1 MSTSSTE
8 GGAQG
13 QESGT
18 ATQGQG
24 QESSQGGQGS
34 QGQESGTQQQQGQQD
49 GQFDFSTIQ
58 DPAMRAW
65 AEKVDKDARE
75 AREQAARY
83 RNERNQFQQQA
94 QTLQQQN
101 ETDAERQQREAQER
115 QERLDALE
123 KENRALKVGSA
134 IQKAAT
140 DAKAFNPALIASMLD
155 ARVTLDDQG
164 NPQNLQDLLRDLRQS
179 DPYLFKRADANGGDG
194 GGDENQPTGSMND
207 VIRGAVAARRGRP
220 RN

>member
-18 ATQGQG
+18 ANQGTG
-24 QESSQGGQGS
+24 QESTQGQGS
-34 QGQESGTQQQQGQQD
+34 QGQESGTQESGD
-49 GQFDFSTIQ
+49 FDFSTIQ

-75 AREQAARY
+75 ARQEAARY
-83 RNERNQFQQQA
+83 RTERNQAVQQVT
-94 QTLQQQN
+94 TLTQQN

-123 KENRALKVGSA
+123 RENRTLKVGTA
-134 IQKAAT
+134 IQEAANA
-140 DAKAFNPALIASMLD
+140 AKAYNPALIASMLD

-164 NPQNLQDLLRDLRQS
+164 APTNLQDLLRDLRQS
-179 DPYLFKRADANGGDG
+179 DPYLFKRANGDAGEGNGQEG
-194 GGDENQPTGSMND
+194 QPTGTMND
-207 VIRGAVAARRGRP
+207 VIRSAVRSRQGRTTTS
-220 RN
+220 

>member
-8 GGAQG
+8 GGSQG

-18 ATQGQG
+18 ATQGTG
-24 QESSQGGQGS
+24 QESTQGVQGG
-34 QGQESGTQQQQGQQD
+34 QGQESGTQGNQAQD

-75 AREQAARY
+75 ARAEAARY
-83 RNERNQFQQQA
+83 RTERNQAVTQA

-101 ETDAERQQREAQER
+101 ETDQERQQREANER
-115 QERLDALE
+115 QQRLEALE
-123 KENRALKVGSA
+123 QENRTLKVGTA

-164 NPQNLQDLLRDLRQS
+164 NPTNLQDLLRDLRQS

-194 GGDENQPTGSMND
+194 GGSENQPTGSMND
-207 VIRGAVAARRGRP
+207 VIRGAVAARRGRTS
-220 RN
+220 

>member
-8 GGAQG
+8 SGGQG

-24 QESSQGGQGS
+24 QESTQGTQGG
-34 QGQESGTQQQQGQQD
+34 QGQESGTQGNQSGQQAD
-49 GQFDFSTIQ
+49 GFDFSTIQ

-83 RNERNQFQQQA
+83 RTERNQFQQQA

-101 ETDAERQQREAQER
+101 ETDQQRQEREATER
-115 QERLDALE
+115 QERLEALE
-123 KENRALKVGSA
+123 QENRTLKVGTA
-134 IQKAAT
+134 IQQAAT

-155 ARVTLDDQG
+155 ARVTLDDKG
-164 NPQNLQDLLRDLRQS
+164 TPTNLQDLLKELRQS
-179 DPYLFKRADANGGDG
+179 DPYLFKRADANGGEG
-194 GGDENQPTGSMND
+194 NGQEGQPTGSMND
-207 VIRGAVAARRGRP
+207 VIRSAARARQGRSS
-220 RN
+220 

>member
-18 ATQGQG
+18 ANQGTG
-24 QESSQGGQGS
+24 QESTQGVQGG
-34 QGQESGTQQQQGQQD
+34 QGQESGTQGNQGQD

-75 AREQAARY
+75 ARAEAARY
-83 RNERNQFQQQA
+83 RTERNQFQTEA
-94 QTLQQQN
+94 QTLRQQN

-115 QERLDALE
+115 QERLERLE
-123 KENRALKVGSA
+123 QENRTLKVGSA
-134 IQKAAT
+134 IQKAAQ
-140 DAKAFNPALIASMLD
+140 DAKAFNPALISSMLD
-155 ARVTLDDQG
+155 SRVTLDDQG
-164 NPQNLQDLLRDLRQS
+164 NPTNLQDLLRELRQS

-194 GGDENQPTGSMND
+194 GGQEGQPTGSMND
-207 VIRGAVAARRGRP
+207 VIRAAARARQGRS
-220 RN
+220 